1 MKKIIRIGSRESR
14 LAVIQAELV
23 RDQILKAAPDYEVE
37 LITMKTT
44 GDMILDRSLD
54 TLGGKGLFVKE
65 LDRALL
71 DGRVDITV
79 HSLKDMPMETNPELP
94 ILAFSKREDPRD
106 ALILN
111 PDSSGFPENGL
122 VGTSSKRRA
131 LQLKKLYPQSRTC
144 GIRGNVQTRLR
155 KLTEENMDAT
165 ILAAA
170 GLNRL
175 GMEKHIG
182 RYFTV
187 DEMIPAA
194 GQGILGIQGRA
205 GEDYPWIEALDC
217 EESRYAA
224 LAERQFVRVL
234 DGGCS
239 SPVAAHAV
247 ICGQELYLRG
257 LYYNECDDSY
267 FTSEITGNVKDAEKL
282 GETLAFKMQKEAQDE

>member
-1 MKKIIRIGSRESR
+1 MKKTIRIGSRDSK

-23 RDQILKAAPDYEVE
+23 REQIKKAAPEYEVE

-54 TLGGKGLFVKE
+54 AIGGKGLFVKE

-71 DGRVDITV
+71 DGRVDLTV

-94 ILAFSKREDPRD
+94 ILAYSKREDPRD
-106 ALILN
+106 ALIFH
-111 PDSSGFPENGL
+111 PEKACFPEDGL

-131 LQLKKLYPQSRTC
+131 LQLKEIYPESRTC

-155 KLTEENMDAT
+155 KVAEEGMDAT

-170 GLNRL
+170 GLKRL
-175 GMEKHIG
+175 GMEAYIG
-182 RYFTV
+182 RYFSV
-187 DEMIPAA
+187 DEMLPAA

-205 GEDYPWIEALDC
+205 GEEPAWMEWLNDRD
-217 EESRYAA
+217 SMYAA

-247 ICGQELYLRG
+247 VSGEEIYLKG
-257 LYYNECDDSY
+257 LYYREWNDSY
-267 FTSEITGNVKDAEKL
+267 FLSEMTGNVKDAEKL
-282 GETLAFKMQKEAQDE
+282 GETLALKMQKEAHGE